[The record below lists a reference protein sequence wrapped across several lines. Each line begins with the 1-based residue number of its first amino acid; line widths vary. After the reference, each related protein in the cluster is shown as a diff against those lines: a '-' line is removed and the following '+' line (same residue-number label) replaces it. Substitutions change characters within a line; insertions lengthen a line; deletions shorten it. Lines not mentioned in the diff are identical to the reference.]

1 MTVREREVNRIPDDL
16 GEFNRD
22 IATGAAN
29 LDQWLAKERDAICRG
44 LVHRGWPSP
53 ALLGQEPSQSAAWY
67 SGRCLELL
75 NLIECYRDDP
85 YQMLHLGIQL
95 GSLVREQQL
104 KSRAERDWAR
114 GNKNAT
120 ILRQNQQQHNRKRSA
135 AKQREWA
142 ACEAEIDRLILD
154 HPAMSNTSI
163 AENVAKKLKLRLAI
177 RTIRGRVAKRKLAAL
192 T

>member
-1 MTVREREVNRIPDDL
+1 MQS
-16 GEFNRD
+16 G
-22 IATGAAN
+22 TGPG
-29 LDQWLAKERDAICRG
+29 AI
-44 LVHRGWPSP
+44 
-53 ALLGQEPSQSAAWY
+53 E
-67 SGRCLELL
+67 
-75 NLIECYRDDP
+75 
-85 YQMLHLGIQL
+85 
-95 GSLVREQQL
+95 
-104 KSRAERDWAR
+104 
-114 GNKNAT
+114 NAT